1 MTTTRLEAFSDG
13 VFAIAITLLVIE
25 LRPPEVERGSEL
37 AGALWDLWPGYF
49 AYLVSFVTIGVMW
62 LNHHR
67 IFTQVRAVDGPLL
80 LLNLHLLLWVALI
93 PFPTAVVADYLADGG
108 DGARTALVFYSAVF
122 LLAGVAFGLLFGWIT
137 RDDRLLERPPRP
149 EVVRAAR
156 LRFMFGQGVYL
167 TAIGVSLVAPVVA
180 LALHGAMA
188 VYYAFDQATVP
199 AGA

>member
-1 MTTTRLEAFSDG
+1 MSTTRLEAFSDG

-25 LRPPEVERGSEL
+25 LRPPEVRGSEL

-67 IFTQVRAVDGPLL
+67 IFTQVRAVDGPVL
-80 LLNLHLLLWVALI
+80 LLNLHLLLWIALI
-93 PFPTAVVADYLADGG
+93 PFPTAVVADYLAEGG
-108 DGARTALVFYSAVF
+108 DGARTALVFYSVVF

-137 RDDRLLERPPRP
+137 RDDRLIDQRPPP
-149 EVVRAAR
+149 EVVRSAR
-156 LRFMFGQGVYL
+156 IRFMFGQGVYL
-167 TAIGVSLVAPVVA
+167 AAIAVSLVAPVVA
-180 LALHGAMA
+180 LSLHGAMA

-199 AGA
+199 ASA

>member
-1 MTTTRLEAFSDG
+1 VSTTRLEAFSDG

-25 LRPPEVERGSEL
+25 LRPPEVEQGSEL
-37 AGALWDLWPGYF
+37 AEALWDLWPSYF
-49 AYLVSFVTIGVMW
+49 AYFVSFVTIGVFW

-67 IFTQVRAVDGPLL
+67 VFLQVRAVDGPLL

-93 PFPTAVVADYLADGG
+93 PFPTAVVADYLGDGG
-108 DGARTALVFYSAVF
+108 NAARTALVLYSAVF
-122 LLAGVAFGLLFGWIT
+122 FLAGLAFGLLFGWIT
-137 RDDRLLERPPRP
+137 RDARLLDRPPPP

-156 LRFMFGQGVYL
+156 FRFMLGLGVYL
-167 TAIGVSLVAPVVA
+167 SALAVSLVAPVAA
-180 LALHGAMA
+180 LTLHGAMA